1 LVFSK
6 SNGKFLW
13 VPILEK
19 AYAKA
24 YGSYYALEAGNIDE
38 AIRDLTGAPSFSF
51 DLTEKSEDD
60 LWQIIKRSLENKFVL
75 SCAVDIDEEEESDR
89 YEDDY
94 GIITEH
100 AYTLIQAIEV

>member
-51 DLTEKSEDD
+51 DLNEKSEDD
-60 LWQIIKRSLENKFVL
+60 LWQILKRSLENKFFL
-75 SCAVDIDEEEESDR
+75 SCAVDIEEYSDR

>member
-1 LVFSK
+1 M
-6 SNGKFLW
+6 W

-51 DLTEKSEDD
+51 ELSEKTEDE
-60 LWQIIKRSLENKFVL
+60 LWRIIKRCCEKKFVL
-75 SCAVDIDEEEESDR
+75 SCAVDIDDEDESDR

-100 AYTLIQAIEV
+100 AYTLIQAVEV

>member
-1 LVFSK
+1 M
-6 SNGKFLW
+6 W

-51 DLTEKSEDD
+51 ELSEKTEDE
-60 LWQIIKRSLENKFVL
+60 LWRIMKRCCEKKFVL
-75 SCAVDIDEEEESDR
+75 SCAVDIDEEEESDH
-89 YEDDY
+89 YENDY

-100 AYTLIQAIEV
+100 AYTLIQAVEV